1 MRVITLFKF
10 LLQILIN
17 VPILYWLQPTLV
29 AGFFICVLVAVIVD
43 SAIMIYSIKLQLE
56 EMNDSNT

>member
-17 VPILYWLQPTLV
+17 VPILYWLQPTLF
-29 AGFFICVLVAVIVD
+29 AGFSICVLVAVIVD
-43 SAIMIYSIKLQLE
+43 SAIMIHNIKLQLE